1 MLFIHYSILQSS
13 GICLSCGFRPAP
25 FYRRV
30 FGRVVLLA
38 ESVVRRNKVVFAWSE
53 GREFS
58 AIFQFA
64 LNDVDIA
71 SRWGAEILRVYGEI
85 HRVAGGI
92 DPDTFDLNAIL
103 VNFLF
108 AVLVSIFYFTHF
120 MRSISRSMAEAI
132 AANSSNGHT
141 FILLYSSADCNKVS
155 TCVWEFTFWA
165 DPSKLYQKG
174 EVCLIMHRSIV
185 QEIKKLW
192 IVAGRKWFSMLSGTF
207 GACSPCV
214 RDFNPTHLAEEL
226 LKTHDIRISAQ
237 TLRRWMRQEGVGAL
251 TRRRSRPQRRLRP
264 RKPRFGLMVQGDGS
278 FHRWFG
284 AHRPP
289 ACLIV
294 LIDDATNVVQA
305 LFAEQEYTTAVL
317 TLLRRWV
324 QKYGVPGT
332 LYFDRRNTYVSKPAK
347 TIEEQLAGVP
357 HDTPFTRT
365 CRELGIRVINTHT
378 PEAKGRV
385 ERVNRTLQDRLIPV
399 LRLNDLTTID
409 AANHFLT
416 TTFLRE
422 FNDRFAQPPEQAQDA
437 HLPWTHGRA
446 STEGA
451 DQPGRMA
458 SRHRRCRPAR
468 THGEQAPEVPTSPDA
483 WRAGTGG
490 ADQPSSKVEV
500 SEHLDGSVHI
510 YYKDMKIKEVTK
522 CDIFNVALHQTDF
535 C

>member
-1 MLFIHYSILQSS
+1 MDAMKKNGVTSMSTKELRYMQVCIKIENGVVDKRCGADLLEISYRQMLRIYKRYSS
-13 GICLSCGFRPAP
+13 GGP
-25 FYRRV
+25 
-30 FGRVVLLA
+30 
-38 ESVVRRNKVVFAWSE
+38 
-53 GREFS
+53 
-58 AIFQFA
+58 
-64 LNDVDIA
+64 
-71 SRWGAEILRVYGEI
+71 
-85 HRVAGGI
+85 
-92 DPDTFDLNAIL
+92 
-103 VNFLF
+103 
-108 AVLVSIFYFTHF
+108 
-120 MRSISRSMAEAI
+120 
-132 AANSSNGHT
+132 
-141 FILLYSSADCNKVS
+141 
-155 TCVWEFTFWA
+155 
-165 DPSKLYQKG
+165 PSL
-174 EVCLIMHRSIV
+174 CHRSRGRPGIRAYPAELR
-185 QEIKKLW
+185 QEVMRLIAQKY
-192 IVAGRKWFSMLSGTF
+192 F
-207 GACSPCV
+207 
-214 RDFNPTHLAEEL
+214 DFNPTYLAEEL

-237 TLRRWMRQEGVGAL
+237 TLRRWMRQDGVGAL
-251 TRRRSRPQRRLRP
+251 TGRRSRPQRRLRP
-264 RKPRFGLMVQGDGS
+264 RKTRFGLMVQGDGS

-365 CRELGIRVINTHT
+365 CRELGIRVINANS
-378 PEAKGRV
+378 PVAWASRRQRRRPAPQAKGRV
-385 ERVNRTLQDRLIPV
+385 ERANRTLQDRLIPA

-437 HLPWTHGRA
+437 HLPLNEELDLDRLFSIRHTRTVTNAWTIRFKNHIYQLTRNK
-446 STEGA
+446 
-451 DQPGRMA
+451 M
-458 SRHRRCRPAR
+458 
-468 THGEQAPEVPTSPDA
+468 VPVH
-483 WRAGTGG
+483 
-490 ADQPSSKVEV
+490 PSSKVEV

-522 CDIFNVALHQTDF
+522 CDIFNVA
-535 C
+535 